1 MSRPYFRHQS
11 GRMFDNAFLEAC
23 SRVHPRTPF
32 LFYIP
37 LTSALFT
44 WALYSGTTTL
54 VRMAIFLPVGFLTWV
69 GMEYCIHRYFF
80 HWEGN
85 GPFTRW
91 LHEITHGYHHKYPD
105 DEDRLVMPLGAS
117 IPMATLIAGILWLV
131 GSLEWTVPYFRES
144 CGATSGTTCCTGPRT
159 TARRARRGAR
169 RCGRTTWRT
178 TSPRRTATS
187 ASATAGWTCWWAA
200 VAAVSPGAPR
210 RSWACR
216 GPRPEH
222 GRARGC
228 TAAEPEGA
236 PAGYAPG
243 WRPGLIHPALFGR
256 AALNQDNP

>member
-37 LTSALFT
+37 LTTALFT
-44 WALYSGTTTL
+44 WALYSGTTSL

-131 GSLEWTVPYFRES
+131 GSLEWTVPYFLGIVWGYLWYDLLHWSTHHR
-144 CGATSGTTCCTGPRT
+144 TPRT
-159 TARRARRGAR
+159 AWGKALRAHHMAHHFATPDRNFGISHRWVDMLVGSGGRRQ
-169 RCGRTTWRT
+169 
-178 TSPRRTATS
+178 S
-187 ASATAGWTCWWAA
+187 
-200 VAAVSPGAPR
+200 R
-210 RSWACR
+210 RSEEELGMQ
-216 GPRPEH
+216 GPQ
-222 GRARGC
+222 A
-228 TAAEPEGA
+228 
-236 PAGYAPG
+236 
-243 WRPGLIHPALFGR
+243 
-256 AALNQDNP
+256 